1 MYYLYQDESLR
12 TQHNAV
18 RTTVGWYDFTHRLFE
33 VTGPDALKFL
43 NKMYLSNLS
52 NLAVGRA
59 RYTPMLDEDGWICDD
74 VIIFRLAEDKFW
86 VSTLY
91 GKDLVK
97 RYGWYIEDYD
107 VSYEDKTPK
116 IRMFAVQGPRSPE
129 AMDAVIDGSVEGM
142 RFFSIHEDAIG
153 EIPAHVARAGYTGE
167 KWGFELYVPAESVE
181 EVAAKLD
188 EAAKAAGGLH
198 VTEIDV
204 MVMTLPAEAG
214 YYLMLDLR
222 RCTPYEVGFDSMV
235 DFSKDFVGKRALRK
249 LSRKEPERE
258 LVDIEVPDYDAV
270 IYGGPDRKG
279 NEVFR
284 DGKLIGYVTKF
295 TYGYTVEKNIG
306 YALVEK
312 GSVELGDVVKVNN
325 HYDAIITPKR
335 HLG

>member
-1 MYYLYQDESLR
+1 MGELISQ
-12 TQHNAV
+12 
-18 RTTVGWYDFTHRLFE
+18 TVE
-33 VTGPDALKFL
+33 DALNGL
-43 NKMYLSNLS
+43 PEEN
-52 NLAVGRA
+52 V
-59 RYTPMLDEDGWICDD
+59 E
-74 VIIFRLAEDKFW
+74 
-86 VSTLY
+86 
-91 GKDLVK
+91 
-97 RYGWYIEDYD
+97 
-107 VSYEDKTPK
+107 
-116 IRMFAVQGPRSPE
+116 E
-129 AMDAVIDGSVEGM
+129 AM
-142 RFFSIHEDAIG
+142 
-153 EIPAHVARAGYTGE
+153 T
-167 KWGFELYVPAESVE
+167 
-181 EVAAKLD
+181 KLD
-188 EAAKAAGGLH
+188 AAAATAGGLH
-198 VTEIDV
+198 VTEIDA

-235 DFSKDFVGKRALRK
+235 DFKKGDFVGRRALRK

-258 LVDIEVPDYDAV
+258 LVGIEVPDYDAV

-295 TYGYTVEKNIG
+295 TYGYAVEKNIG

>member
-1 MYYLYQDESLR
+1 MFYLYQDESLR

-43 NKMYLSNLS
+43 NFMYLANLEK
-52 NLAVGRA
+52 LGVGRA
-59 RYTPMLDEDGWICDD
+59 KYTPMLDEDGWICDD

-91 GKDLVK
+91 GKDLVM

-107 VSYEDKTPK
+107 VSYEDKTAE

-129 AMDAVIDGSVEGM
+129 VMNAVIDGTVDEM
-142 RFFSIHEDAIG
+142 KFFSIKDDSIG
-153 EIPAHVARAGYTGE
+153 DIAVKVARSGYTGE
-167 KWGFELYVPAESVE
+167 KFGYELYVPAENVE

-188 EAAKAAGGLH
+188 AAATAVGGLH

-204 MVMTLPAEAG
+204 MAMTLPAEAG

-222 RCTPYEVGFDSMV
+222 RCTPYETGFDRVV
-235 DFSKDFVGKRALRK
+235 DFKKNFVGKRALRK
-249 LSRKEPERE
+249 LSRKEPARE
-258 LVDIEVPDYDAV
+258 LVGIEVPDYDAV

-279 NEVFR
+279 NEVYK
-284 DGKLIGYVTKF
+284 DGELIGYVTKF

-306 YALVEK
+306 YALVKK

-325 HYDAIITPKR
+325 KYDAIITPKR
-335 HLG
+335 HLA